1 MTGNRQRY
9 TTSRFSSSG
18 ELLFNSLLDNSL
30 HALSSVFV
38 PFHFASP
45 FFSIL
50 SFFSSFLSSLC
61 CLSFSLS
68 PLLLPSLLLLI
79 HSGIFFH
86 RGSERAKTSPIC
98 PPSSPPLLHS
108 RFLPSLW
115 ALTFILFAHR
125 SLSTFSHFRILTL
138 SLPVPLA
145 DPLLPLRAVLNPR
158 REMVRCTACL
168 KCILPN
174 VECEYIYINVY
185 TYIRIY
191 IEPSYSLAA
200 PLPRPAC

>member
-50 SFFSSFLSSLC
+50 SFFSSFLSSLP

-68 PLLLPSLLLLI
+68 LLSSSRACCCSFIQVFSFIEEASAQRRVRYAPSLPLPSSILA
-79 HSGIFFH
+79 FF
-86 RGSERAKTSPIC
+86 
-98 PPSSPPLLHS
+98 PPFELLHS
-108 RFLPSLW
+108 SFLHTAP
-115 ALTFILFAHR
+115 FQR
-125 SLSTFSHFRILTL
+125 FRILE
-138 SLPVPLA
+138 S
-145 DPLLPLRAVLNPR
+145 
-158 REMVRCTACL
+158 
-168 KCILPN
+168 
-174 VECEYIYINVY
+174 
-185 TYIRIY
+185 
-191 IEPSYSLAA
+191 
-200 PLPRPAC
+200 

>member
-50 SFFSSFLSSLC
+50 SFFSSFLSSLP

-68 PLLLPSLLLLI
+68 SPPPEPAAAHSFRYFLSSRKRARKDESDMLPLFLPLPSSILA
-79 HSGIFFH
+79 FF
-86 RGSERAKTSPIC
+86 
-98 PPSSPPLLHS
+98 PPFELLHS
-108 RFLPSLW
+108 SFLHTAP
-115 ALTFILFAHR
+115 FQR
-125 SLSTFSHFRILTL
+125 FRILE
-138 SLPVPLA
+138 S
-145 DPLLPLRAVLNPR
+145 
-158 REMVRCTACL
+158 
-168 KCILPN
+168 
-174 VECEYIYINVY
+174 
-185 TYIRIY
+185 
-191 IEPSYSLAA
+191 
-200 PLPRPAC
+200 

>member
-50 SFFSSFLSSLC
+50 SFFSSFLSSLP

-98 PPSSPPLLHS
+98 PPSSPPPPPP
-108 RFLPSLW
+108 F
-115 ALTFILFAHR
+115 
-125 SLSTFSHFRILTL
+125 SLS
-138 SLPVPLA
+138 SLPLSSYIHPF
-145 DPLLPLRAVLNPR
+145 
-158 REMVRCTACL
+158 CT
-168 KCILPN
+168 
-174 VECEYIYINVY
+174 
-185 TYIRIY
+185 
-191 IEPSYSLAA
+191 
-200 PLPRPAC
+200 PLPFNVFAF

>member
-50 SFFSSFLSSLC
+50 SFFSSFLSSLP

-68 PLLLPSLLLLI
+68 SPPPEPAAAHSFRYFLSSSAQRRVRYAPSLPLPSSILA
-79 HSGIFFH
+79 FF
-86 RGSERAKTSPIC
+86 
-98 PPSSPPLLHS
+98 PPFELLHS
-108 RFLPSLW
+108 SFLHTAP
-115 ALTFILFAHR
+115 FQR
-125 SLSTFSHFRILTL
+125 FRILE
-138 SLPVPLA
+138 S
-145 DPLLPLRAVLNPR
+145 
-158 REMVRCTACL
+158 
-168 KCILPN
+168 
-174 VECEYIYINVY
+174 
-185 TYIRIY
+185 
-191 IEPSYSLAA
+191 
-200 PLPRPAC
+200 

>member
-50 SFFSSFLSSLC
+50 SFFSSFLSSLP

-68 PLLLPSLLLLI
+68 SPPPEPAAA
-79 HSGIFFH
+79 HSFRYFLSS
-86 RGSERAKTSPIC
+86 RKRARKDESDM
-98 PPSSPPLLHS
+98 PPLLS
-108 RFLPSLW
+108 PSPP
-115 ALTFILFAHR
+115 F
-125 SLSTFSHFRILTL
+125 SLS
-138 SLPVPLA
+138 SLPLSSYIHPF
-145 DPLLPLRAVLNPR
+145 
-158 REMVRCTACL
+158 CT
-168 KCILPN
+168 
-174 VECEYIYINVY
+174 
-185 TYIRIY
+185 
-191 IEPSYSLAA
+191 
-200 PLPRPAC
+200 PLPFNVFAF